1 MAHDPGLRHPRG
13 GNRNSSGGKNSGARL
28 LGSEGPGS
36 EARGSDGS
44 GHGTRGNGHT
54 SRRRADGRGERT
66 VWERIAESQD
76 GVISVRTALRAGMTE
91 AEIRWKLRSGRW
103 QRPMRG
109 VLVTH
114 SGPITDAQMMWA
126 AVESVGAGAVLG
138 GASAASFDGLRGFD
152 GGPAVVLVDAAR
164 HVTRRPGVI
173 IRRSHHLG
181 SDDVYPRRSPPRTR
195 LPRSVVDM
203 ASWAPDEEDAR
214 AVLAAAVQQR
224 LVTVAELRRVVER
237 RGPLR
242 RNRLITD
249 TLSDLGDGAHSV
261 AEILYRKIEN
271 RYGLP
276 AARRQPR
283 IDAGGS
289 RYHLDVWYETWRVWV
304 EIDGGYHRE
313 VRQWWDDLARQNAG
327 VLQDRLILRFPVHVL
342 RTEPRL
348 VAEQVATALRQRGWE
363 PNL

>member
-1 MAHDPGLRHPRG
+1 MRHPRG

-36 EARGSDGS
+36 EARGS
-44 GHGTRGNGHT
+44 GHGTRGNDHT

-91 AEIRWKLRSGRW
+91 TEIRWKLRSGRW

-114 SGPITDAQMMWA
+114 SGPITDVQMMRA
-126 AVESVGAGAVLG
+126 A
-138 GASAASFDGLRGFD
+138 
-152 GGPAVVLVDAAR
+152 
-164 HVTRRPGVI
+164 
-173 IRRSHHLG
+173 
-181 SDDVYPRRSPPRTR
+181 
-195 LPRSVVDM
+195 
-203 ASWAPDEEDAR
+203 
-214 AVLAAAVQQR
+214 
-224 LVTVAELRRVVER
+224 VER

-242 RNRLITD
+242 RNTLITD

-276 AARRQPR
+276 AARRQER

>member
-1 MAHDPGLRHPRG
+1 MVA
-13 GNRNSSGGKNSGARL
+13 
-28 LGSEGPGS
+28 
-36 EARGSDGS
+36 GS
-44 GHGTRGNGHT
+44 GPCG
-54 SRRRADGRGERT
+54 
-66 VWERIAESQD
+66 
-76 GVISVRTALRAGMTE
+76 
-91 AEIRWKLRSGRW
+91 
-103 QRPMRG
+103 G

-114 SGPITDAQMMWA
+114 SGPITDIQMTWA

-138 GASAASFDGLRGFD
+138 GVSAASFDGLRGFD
-152 GGPAVVLVDAAR
+152 GGPVVVLVDAAR
-164 HVTRRPGVI
+164 HVTRRPDVI
-173 IRRSHHLG
+173 IRRSRHLG

-242 RNRLITD
+242 RNTLITD

-276 AARRQPR
+276 AARRQER

-313 VRQWWDDLARQNAG
+313 ARQWWDDLARQNAG

-342 RTEPRL
+342 RTN
-348 VAEQVATALRQRGWE
+348 RGWWLNRS
-363 PNL
+363 PQHYANAAGSRICR